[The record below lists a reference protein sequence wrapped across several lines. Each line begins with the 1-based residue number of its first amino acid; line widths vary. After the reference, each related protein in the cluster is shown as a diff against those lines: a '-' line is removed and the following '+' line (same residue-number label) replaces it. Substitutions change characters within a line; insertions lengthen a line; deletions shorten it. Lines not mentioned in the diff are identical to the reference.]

1 MSPLIEVHDSADA
14 LSTAAAGEL
23 LSRLA
28 DLQSAGGEPTIGLT
42 GGTIAET
49 IHREVA
55 RLSPGSGVDW
65 TRVRIFFGDERFV
78 PTDSPDRNVA
88 QARAAFLDAVGATQV
103 HSAPASDEV
112 ATVDE
117 SAEAYGQALREHG
130 GGGFDILMLGI
141 GPDGHVAS
149 LFPGHAALTAVDAV
163 AVGVPDSP
171 KPPPGRVSLTF
182 EALGRADAVWF
193 VASGEGKAEAVARAL
208 ADDGSVTDTPARGV
222 VGTTETL
229 WWLDRD
235 SASQL

>member
-1 MSPLIEVHDSADA
+1 MSALVEVHDSSEA
-14 LSTAAAGEL
+14 LATAVAGEL

-28 DLQSAGGEPTIGLT
+28 DLQSSDREPTVALT
-42 GGTIAET
+42 GGTIAEA
-49 IHREVA
+49 IHRELA

-65 TRVRIFFGDERFV
+65 TRVSIWCGDERFV
-78 PTDSPDRNVA
+78 AADSPDRNVG

-112 ATVDE
+112 ASVDE
-117 SAEAYGQALREHG
+117 SAEAYARAFGEHG
-130 GGGFDILMLGI
+130 AGFDILMLGI

-149 LFPGHAALTAVDAV
+149 LFPGHPALGAVGTL

-171 KPPPGRVSLTF
+171 KPPPGRVTFTF
-182 EALGRADAVWF
+182 EALAGSDAVWF

-208 ADDGSVTDTPARGV
+208 ADEGSISETPARGV

-229 WWLDRD
+229 WWLDRA